1 MLKPPLNA
9 RPHMKFSTP
18 MKADSHSHKDV
29 AVSFMRLVGSGKVR
43 DAYDLYVGANFRHH
57 NPFFRGGRESL
68 MKAMEENAGKNPNKV
83 LDVQRTLEDGNYV
96 AVHSHIRQH
105 AEDRGGAAVHIF
117 RFENDRIAE
126 LWDVGQEIPQDSPNE
141 HGMF

>member
-1 MLKPPLNA
+1 MNA
-9 RPHMKFSTP
+9 GHS
-18 MKADSHSHKDV
+18 SHKDT

-43 DAYDLYVGANFRHH
+43 DAYDRYVDANFLHH
-57 NPFFRGGRESL
+57 NAFFHGDRESL
-68 MKAMEENAGKNPNKV
+68 LKAMEESAAKNPHKV
-83 LDVQRTLEDGNYV
+83 LDVKRTLEDGNYV

-105 AEDRGGAAVHIF
+105 AQDRGVAAVHIF

-126 LWDVGQEIPQDSPNE
+126 LWDVGQAIPQDSPNE